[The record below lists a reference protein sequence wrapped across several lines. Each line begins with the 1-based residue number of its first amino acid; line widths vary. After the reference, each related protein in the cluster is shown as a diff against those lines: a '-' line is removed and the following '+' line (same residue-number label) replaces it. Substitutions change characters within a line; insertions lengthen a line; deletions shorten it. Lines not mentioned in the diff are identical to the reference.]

1 MLAAA
6 SRRSVAFKC
15 ARARRF
21 GATLSALLCVPLLM
35 LAQYAQTAAAASVAP
50 VRHVFV
56 IVLENKEFG
65 ETFGAGREFAPYLT
79 QTLPAEGALV
89 PNYFGI
95 GHSSADN
102 YIAMIAGQPPTAA
115 SKEDCPDPMT
125 TIPTTAD
132 SNGVAQGGGGCVY
145 PSNFKTIADQLVARK
160 RTWKAYAQNIPS
172 PCSLEHD
179 APGDY
184 ERKHN
189 PFPFFLSVRES
200 GQCAANDVPLGELP
214 ASLKHGPANVN
225 FIFPDECSD
234 GHSDCTATGSVT
246 PAQEQ
251 ADELTQADAFLK
263 EWVPQITRTH
273 AFKRNGVLAIVFDEG
288 DETLACCGE
297 PEVDPDGS
305 FPGGEAGLPGAGGG
319 QTGAVLLSPFI
330 KPGTISEA
338 SYNHYSL
345 LASIE
350 DMFRLHRLGE
360 ANLAGTTTFGRDIFT
375 AAP

>member
-1 MLAAA
+1 MFAAVR
-6 SRRSVAFKC
+6 RRSVVVGA
-15 ARARRF
+15 AGARRAL
-21 GATLSALLCVPLLM
+21 ATVSALLCVPLLI
-35 LAQYAQTAAAASVAP
+35 LVQSAPAAAAASVAP

-56 IVLENKEFG
+56 IVLENKEFS

-102 YIAMIAGQPPTAA
+102 YIAMIGGQPPTFA
-115 SKEDCPDPMT
+115 SKEDCPDPLT
-125 TIPTTAD
+125 TIPTTSD

-145 PSNFKTIADQLVARK
+145 PSNFKTIADQLVARR

-200 GQCAANDVPLGELP
+200 GQCAANDVPLSELP
-214 ASLKHGPANVN
+214 ANLKRSPANVS

-251 ADELTQADAFLK
+251 ADELAQADAFLK

-273 AFKRNGVLAIVFDEG
+273 AFKRNGLLAIVFDEG

-330 KPGTISEA
+330 KPGTTSEA

-350 DMFRLHRLGE
+350 DMFGLHRLGE
-360 ANLAGTTTFGRDIFT
+360 ANLAATTTFGRDVFT
-375 AAP
+375 VAP